1 MERRRILLVED
12 DPADEAL
19 TMRALRRSSVPCEV
33 KIVRDGAEALDYLL
47 CQGHYEGQ
55 TLEALPDL
63 VLLDLRLPKIDGLE
77 VLRRIRS
84 HERTKDLKVVVLT
97 ASEAEQDLV
106 QAYGL
111 GATSYLRKAVRQLGL
126 AWLLNSETAGP
137 QGQRH

>member
-1 MERRRILLVED
+1 
-12 DPADEAL
+12 
-19 TMRALRRSSVPCEV
+19 MRALRRSSVPCEV

-47 CQGHYEGQ
+47 CQGRYKGH
-55 TLEALPDL
+55 TFEALPDL

-106 QAYGL
+106 HAYGL

-126 AWLLNSETAGP
+126 AWLLDSETTGY
-137 QGQRH
+137 QSQRH